1 MPANP
6 RVDHAWKDKILR
18 RERFAD
24 FAYTLARINWDF
36 FTTHTYKNPLPRPV
50 VRGAMVWRWCQDVSK
65 FSGVPYKNLLIAL
78 RRERGEIG
86 DRPHEHCLIG
96 GLTSCNMMAVRSQMM
111 RSWKIISGKAVAEFT
126 PRRPQKLQVVE
137 KSFGRRDQRA
147 DCSAALHKP
156 RAPHELAFAR

>member
-1 MPANP
+1 MAANP
-6 RVDHAWKDKILR
+6 RVDHQWADKIRR

-96 GLTSCNMMAVRSQMM
+96 GLTSV
-111 RSWKIISGKAVAEFT
+111 
-126 PRRPQKLQVVE
+126 L
-137 KSFGRRDQRA
+137 
-147 DCSAALHKP
+147 
-156 RAPHELAFAR
+156 